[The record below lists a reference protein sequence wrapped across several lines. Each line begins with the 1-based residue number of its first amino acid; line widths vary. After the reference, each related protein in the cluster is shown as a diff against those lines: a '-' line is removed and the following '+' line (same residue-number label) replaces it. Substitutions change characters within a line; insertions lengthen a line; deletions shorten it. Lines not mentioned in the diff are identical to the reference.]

1 MTNNTK
7 KQILLAVAL
16 LAAAG
21 YASAHDQFGSLGL
34 SASATD
40 YYVVNCFDD
49 GSGPAYQMYYDL
61 TDLTPY
67 KSPVPTIPTLSVLSG
82 QVTKD
87 LMALTTSDLVVGD
100 GNPGPSITVMGGAAA
115 PGQGSGP
122 GNYFIT
128 VDKSKATL
136 ASAVNKGIQSYHFT
150 YHCQTK
156 QSVHTGTEITQLQD
170 E

>member
-7 KQILLAVAL
+7 KQIILAASL

-21 YASAHDQFGSLGL
+21 YATAHDQFGSLGI
-34 SASATD
+34 SATATD
-40 YYVVNCFDD
+40 YYVVACSDD
-49 GSGPAYQMYYDL
+49 GAGPPYQMYYDL
-61 TDLTPY
+61 ADLTPY

-115 PGQGSGP
+115 SGQGSGS

-128 VDKSKATL
+128 VTKSKATL
-136 ASAVNKGIQSYHFT
+136 ASAVNKGIQQYHFT

-156 QSVHTGTEITQLQD
+156 QAVHTGTEITQLQD